1 MIFLKFVHL
10 SSIWIIIIISCCS
23 FVINIQATAVDT
35 THTSTTEDVVVVVTS
50 SQSKRSISNHDNQKE
65 EEDKEEKHHQH
76 QQQQQH
82 HYLRMTS
89 TRKNIEIYEN
99 EDEDTT
105 NNINY
110 NTNSTMNDSDN
121 NTSGTTGDDYTYIWD
136 RNHRFGT
143 TATVSAT
150 GTATTTTTTPNNN
163 VNRPTKAAVLIVQ
176 DASPGLDEEVLFV
189 TSKVNRAYAMRWGYD
204 YLQFTGIAVGMNGM
218 NGVNGDNSNGTTD
231 SSELWRATFNK
242 PFLLSKLIQA
252 KVQSLPADHATS
264 STGTSTSD
272 SLTSTSTT
280 SSTTISRLE
289 QEQQPQQQV
298 NSTNDAMNDINCN
311 STISC
316 KTNKTPNIHNY
327 DYVLFLD
334 SSAIIVQLDY
344 NILNLIQ
351 TENHMIAT
359 STPDLA
365 DVMLWNLNHPQANY
379 YSNEWMDKCYHHL
392 NTNNENSGSTNIS
405 SMVQSEDILAKILN
419 DNVENQSSAT
429 ITADIVNPIP
439 KEKINGLQ
447 GTLVKQDMTY
457 NYYVVDDS
465 MLRKKMPILNGI
477 SDSVCYRFYPQCEV
491 V

>member
-10 SSIWIIIIISCCS
+10 SSIWIIIIILSCCS

-35 THTSTTEDVVVVVTS
+35 THTSTTEDVVV
-50 SQSKRSISNHDNQKE
+50 ISNHDNEK
-65 EEDKEEKHHQH
+65 EDKEEKHHH
-76 QQQQQH
+76 HQQQQH

-105 NNINY
+105 NNIND

-150 GTATTTTTTPNNN
+150 GTATTSSSTPNNN

-204 YLQFTGIAVGMNGM
+204 YLQFTGIAVGMNG
-218 NGVNGDNSNGTTD
+218 VNGDNSIGTTD

-264 STGTSTSD
+264 STSTTD
-272 SLTSTSTT
+272 SSTSTT

-316 KTNKTPNIHNY
+316 KTSKTPNIHNY

-419 DNVENQSSAT
+419 DNVENQSSTT

-457 NYYVVDDS
+457 NYYVVDDT